1 MDNARTQILDC
12 HLHFRQFPSAKIAQ
26 MLETAKLNGNILHV
40 DSLCLTLYCF
50 WMTCYFENSFCSI
63 GSCFRNKMRS
73 FSRRFRSRRLCF
85 RSDFLWTPFHLWKNY
100 LLGHPTLR
108 GWSKRLAPK
117 WFITAKKLVSH
128 LVWIRLVFP
137 VCASDGRAG
146 FFFWRENDFVAN
158 LDENVNINIKEV
170 VFRIKYITF
179 PL

>member
-1 MDNARTQILDC
+1 MWTVSVWPYIVSEWHVIL
-12 HLHFRQFPSAKIAQ
+12 KIVSVV
-26 MLETAKLNGNILHV
+26 LVVVSVIRWEVSVG
-40 DSLCLTLYCF
+40 DSVVVACVSVVISCELLF
-50 WMTCYFENSFCSI
+50 TC
-63 GSCFRNKMRS
+63 G
-73 FSRRFRSRRLCF
+73 
-85 RSDFLWTPFHLWKNY
+85 KNY
-100 LLGHPTLR
+100 LLGHPTFR

-128 LVWIRLVFP
+128 LVWIRLMFP

-179 PL
+179 ARIILRPAIKRGFCSL